1 MRYTSGRVN
10 ALTIFPFL
18 WREILSFLSISK
30 PRFSNKFKT
39 HLWLFL
45 FGLVAYIKYIVSVFP
60 KDAVRCIGGMKIF
73 LPLLEQ
79 IPSFESQTSTAH
91 IGSSEQ
97 LFDLEKSLEEK
108 GGRHLERLLKKSSS
122 KC

>member
-1 MRYTSGRVN
+1 M
-10 ALTIFPFL
+10 
-18 WREILSFLSISK
+18 
-30 PRFSNKFKT
+30 
-39 HLWLFL
+39 FL
-45 FGLVAYIKYIVSVFP
+45 FSLVAYIKYIVSVFP